1 LLKLPTKVLWPVEIG
16 VDIIVAEL
24 NRANAANGSRSS
36 PRAYSQGRLRYQRNE
51 VPRREKGGRIALASG
66 GGSHGEGV
74 RRTRD
79 ANDAVKEVWL
89 AATRFV
95 PEAQAAAETESRY
108 AA

>member
-1 LLKLPTKVLWPVEIG
+1 
-16 VDIIVAEL
+16 
-24 NRANAANGSRSS
+24 
-36 PRAYSQGRLRYQRNE
+36 
-51 VPRREKGGRIALASG
+51 
-66 GGSHGEGV
+66 V

-108 AA
+108 AARNA